1 VTTTENTS
9 NGTTDSSA
17 DVDWDALLSEATT
30 EDVKRPTVKPTWDGP
45 IPAGLRKLVDQAND
59 QVGKRVVIPLKGENA
74 QNVYDQTRAMVT
86 HIADEYPPKDGSPR
100 TANVRPQHDKDGKLT
115 AITFTITSKRGR
127 KPKAVAD
134 SGVTDSAPA
143 TGNDAPAVSES
154 TTVSTVTDAAP
165 LVPPIPAP
173 DQAAKSAD
181 KPADQA
187 AAKTTPRRGGK

>member
-9 NGTTDSSA
+9 NGTTGSSA

-127 KPKAVAD
+127 KPKPA
-134 SGVTDSAPA
+134 VTDSAPA